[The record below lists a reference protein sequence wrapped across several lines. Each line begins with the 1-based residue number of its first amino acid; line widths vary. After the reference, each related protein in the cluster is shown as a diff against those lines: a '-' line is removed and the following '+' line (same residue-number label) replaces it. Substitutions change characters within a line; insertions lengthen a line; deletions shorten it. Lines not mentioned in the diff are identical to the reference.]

1 MNVADVGLRG
11 ANLRFFRRE
20 RNGGYAGRV
29 ISLCVVEAR
38 AEAINS
44 GPPARRI
51 GRYALFGEIASGGMA
66 TVYFGRLVGAVGFS
80 RAVAIKQLHPQFA
93 KSPEFVAQ
101 FLDEAQLTA
110 RIRHPNVVSVLDVV
124 AREGE
129 LFVIMEFVEG
139 EPLSRLLRM
148 AKAPVPLPIASAI
161 LVQVLLGLH
170 AAHEA
175 TTEGGEPLQI
185 VHRDVSP
192 QNMLVGVDGASHIL
206 DFGVAK
212 AASRVHTTENGQIK
226 GKLTYMAPEQLRGAD
241 LDRRVDVFA
250 AGIVLW
256 ELITGQRLFARGD
269 PGATVTAVLSG
280 AVQPPSSHRPEVS
293 PGLDAL
299 VMKALAP
306 LREDRFADARAMAI
320 ALEACIPPAS
330 SLKVGAWVESVAGD
344 SLKERALR
352 LREAE
357 ESTGVN
363 AVVDAAGLQRRL
375 SDGSQHPYTSASIS
389 LRTIAQAP
397 ATQVQAPVWTEPPS
411 RAPWL
416 LRGSAAVLGVALLWV
431 SIVAVRARQVA
442 PTAQPATSTTSVTAI
457 VSRPSSAPVEQ
468 RTVLATELALA
479 PEPSSSTKLEPS
491 VPDPT
496 RVVKKTTP
504 KVSGASTNCKPPYT
518 VDSQGRKRFKPECF

>member
-1 MNVADVGLRG
+1 MRRK
-11 ANLRFFRRE
+11 LRFFRRV
-20 RNGGYAGRV
+20 RNGDYPGRV

-38 AEAINS
+38 AEAIDS
-44 GPPARRI
+44 GPPVRRI

-148 AKAPVPLPIASAI
+148 AKEPVPLPIASAI

-175 TTEGGEPLQI
+175 RTEGGEPLQI

-280 AVQPPSSHRPEVS
+280 EIPYPSSHRPEVS
-293 PGLDAL
+293 PAIDAL

-306 LREDRFADARAMAI
+306 LREDRFADARAMAV
-320 ALEACIPPAS
+320 ALETCVPPAS

-375 SDGSQHPYTSASIS
+375 SDGSQHPYTSVSIS

-411 RAPWL
+411 RARPWL
-416 LRGSAAVLGVALLWV
+416 LRAAAAVFAVALLGGLF
-431 SIVAVRARQVA
+431 VAVRPHKAA
-442 PTAQPATSTTSVTAI
+442 PTALPAASTASVPAM
-457 VSRPSSAPVEQ
+457 VSNPSNALVEPK
-468 RTVLATELALA
+468 TVLATDLALE
-479 PEPSSSTKLEPS
+479 PEPSSSAKLEPS
-491 VPDPT
+491 VPDAT
-496 RVVKKTTP
+496 RVVKKTSP
-504 KVSGASTNCKPPYT
+504 KVTAASSNCKPPYT

>member
-1 MNVADVGLRG
+1 MIRL
-11 ANLRFFRRE
+11 
-20 RNGGYAGRV
+20 
-29 ISLCVVEAR
+29 SVVEAR
-38 AEAINS
+38 AES
-44 GPPARRI
+44 LGTGPATRRI

-80 RAVAIKQLHPQFA
+80 RSVAIKQLHPQYA

-139 EPLSRLLRM
+139 EPLSRLVRF
-148 AKAPVPLPIASAI
+148 AREPVPLSIASAI

-175 TTEGGEPLQI
+175 TTEEGVPLQI

-192 QNMLVGVDGASHIL
+192 QNMLVGIDGSSHIL

-280 AVQPPSSHRPEVS
+280 FVKPPSTHREEVS
-293 PGLDAL
+293 AALDGLVL
-299 VMKALAP
+299 KALAP
-306 LREDRFADARAMAI
+306 NREDRFASAREMAI

-344 SLKERALR
+344 SLKERAQR

-375 SDGSQHPYTSASIS
+375 ASVSQHPHRSGSASIP
-389 LRTIAQAP
+389 TIGSPIIERAQRVNWL
-397 ATQVQAPVWTEPPS
+397 QRESV
-411 RAPWL
+411 RPWL
-416 LRGSAAVLGVALLWV
+416 LRGAAALLGAAVLWLSLL
-431 SIVAVRARQVA
+431 AFRPAGA
-442 PTAQPATSTTSVTAI
+442 PPTPRPLASAAAPLPEAASVGATTAEPKA
-457 VSRPSSAPVEQ
+457 
-468 RTVLATELALA
+468 VLATDL
-479 PEPSSSTKLEPS
+479 PTEP
-491 VPDPT
+491 
-496 RVVKKTTP
+496 
-504 KVSGASTNCKPPYT
+504 VSGKAQASGEVPRTVRKIGKSGPGVANCKPPY
-518 VDSQGRKRFKPECF
+518 VLDGQGRKRFKPECF

>member
-1 MNVADVGLRG
+1 MPV
-11 ANLRFFRRE
+11 RR
-20 RNGGYAGRV
+20 V
-29 ISLCVVEAR
+29 
-38 AEAINS
+38 
-44 GPPARRI
+44 

-80 RAVAIKQLHPQFA
+80 RSVAIKQLHPQYA

-124 AREGE
+124 ARDGE

-139 EPLSRLLRM
+139 EPLSRLVRF
-148 AKAPVPLPIASAI
+148 ARDPIPLEIASAV

-175 TTEGGEPLQI
+175 TTENGERLDI

-280 AVQPPSSHRPEVS
+280 FVKPPSTHRPEVS
-293 PGLDAL
+293 PELDKL
-299 VMKALAP
+299 VLKALAP
-306 LREDRFADARAMAI
+306 NREDRFASAREMAI
-320 ALEACIPPAS
+320 ALEGCVPPAS
-330 SLKVGAWVESVAGD
+330 SLKVGSWVEGVAGD
-344 SLKERALR
+344 SLKERAAR

-375 SDGSQHPYTSASIS
+375 ADGSMNPHTSFSQPTLAEPVVQRARQPAWQKLYRERPWLVRSIAALIGFGLLWALVLAFHATPKPPERQLALSAS
-389 LRTIAQAP
+389 A
-397 ATQVQAPVWTEPPS
+397 
-411 RAPWL
+411 
-416 LRGSAAVLGVALLWV
+416 AAVL
-431 SIVAVRARQVA
+431 
-442 PTAQPATSTTSVTAI
+442 
-457 VSRPSSAPVEQ
+457 PSASPVPEPKA
-468 RTVLATELALA
+468 VLATDLPEEAPSAKPALTA
-479 PEPSSSTKLEPS
+479 PGTP
-491 VPDPT
+491 

-504 KVSGASTNCKPPYT
+504 KISAVSSNCKPPY
-518 VDSQGRKRFKPECF
+518 VLDSQGRKRFKPECF

>member
-1 MNVADVGLRG
+1 
-11 ANLRFFRRE
+11 
-20 RNGGYAGRV
+20 
-29 ISLCVVEAR
+29 
-38 AEAINS
+38 
-44 GPPARRI
+44 
-51 GRYALFGEIASGGMA
+51 MA

-124 AREGE
+124 ARDGE

-148 AKAPVPLPIASAI
+148 AAEPVPLAVGSAI

-175 TTEGGEPLQI
+175 TTESGHPLQI

-226 GKLTYMAPEQLRGAD
+226 GKLTYMAPEQLRGSE

-280 AVQPPSSHRPEVS
+280 FVKPPSTHRSEV
-293 PGLDAL
+293 PPALDAL

-306 LREDRFADARAMAI
+306 LREDRFASAREMAI
-320 ALEACIPPAS
+320 ALEGCVPPAS

-344 SLKERALR
+344 SLKERAQR

-363 AVVDAAGLQRRL
+363 AVVDAASLQRRL
-375 SDGSQHPYTSASIS
+375 TDVPTLTQE
-389 LRTIAQAP
+389 P
-397 ATQVQAPVWTEPPS
+397 AEGDADSTRVRRS
-411 RAPWL
+411 RARPWL
-416 LRGSAAVLGVALLWV
+416 LRAGAALLGSGLLLWAVLAAVRVGP
-431 SIVAVRARQVA
+431 A
-442 PTAQPATSTTSVTAI
+442 PS
-457 VSRPSSAPVEQ
+457 SRPLAPSPSAPVS
-468 RTVLATELALA
+468 LA
-479 PEPSSSTKLEPS
+479 PSEVARPMVVVASDLPLEAVSSAKPGLKI
-491 VPDPT
+491 DAA
-496 RVVKKTTP
+496 RVSKKPTP
-504 KVSGASTNCKPPYT
+504 KLSPVSGKCRPPY
-518 VDSQGRKRFKPECF
+518 VLDSQGRKRFKPECF

>member
-1 MNVADVGLRG
+1 MLT
-11 ANLRFFRRE
+11 
-20 RNGGYAGRV
+20 
-29 ISLCVVEAR
+29 LCVVAVR
-38 AEAINS
+38 AEEMNEKT
-44 GPPARRI
+44 PARRRV

-80 RAVAIKQLHPQFA
+80 RSVAIKQLHPQFA
-93 KSPEFVAQ
+93 RSPEFVAQ

-139 EPLSRLLRM
+139 EPLSRLVRF
-148 AKAPVPLPIASAI
+148 AREPIPIPIASAV

-175 TTEGGEPLQI
+175 TTENGEPLEI

-192 QNMLVGVDGASHIL
+192 QNMLVGVDGTSHIL

-226 GKLTYMAPEQLRGAD
+226 GKLSYMAPEQLRGAP

-256 ELITGQRLFARGD
+256 ELLAGQRLFARSD
-269 PGATVTAVLSG
+269 PGATVTAVLG
-280 AVQPPSSHRPEVS
+280 GDIKAPSQFRSEIS
-293 PGLDAL
+293 PALDAL

-306 LREDRFADARAMAI
+306 SPDDRFTSAREMAI

-330 SLKVGAWVESVAGD
+330 ALKVGAWVESVAGD
-344 SLKERALR
+344 SLRERAQR

-363 AVVDAAGLQRRL
+363 AVVDVEGLQKRLADARL
-375 SDGSQHPYTSASIS
+375 SMPARDSDGRIPISSEMRRSPLPPGDATTQPVGASSFVRREKRSPWILRGAIGAAALLAVGLVLLLTRPPPQPQVVQIAESAAPASAPIPVASAPNSGPVVVEPSDLPQEKPAPSASAS
-389 LRTIAQAP
+389 AP
-397 ATQVQAPVWTEPPS
+397 A
-411 RAPWL
+411 
-416 LRGSAAVLGVALLWV
+416 VA
-431 SIVAVRARQVA
+431 
-442 PTAQPATSTTSVTAI
+442 
-457 VSRPSSAPVEQ
+457 
-468 RTVLATELALA
+468 
-479 PEPSSSTKLEPS
+479 
-491 VPDPT
+491 
-496 RVVKKTTP
+496 RVVRK
-504 KVSGASTNCKPPYT
+504 SGAKSGRAANCVPPYT
-518 VDSQGRKRFKPECF
+518 LDAQGRKRFKPECF

>member
-1 MNVADVGLRG
+1 
-11 ANLRFFRRE
+11 
-20 RNGGYAGRV
+20 
-29 ISLCVVEAR
+29 
-38 AEAINS
+38 
-44 GPPARRI
+44 
-51 GRYALFGEIASGGMA
+51 LFGEIASGGMA
-66 TVYFGRLVGAVGFS
+66 TVYFDRLVGAVGFS
-80 RAVAIKQLHPQFA
+80 RSVAIKQLHPQYA

-139 EPLSRLLRM
+139 EPLSRLVRF
-148 AKAPVPLPIASAI
+148 AREPVPLSIASAI

-175 TTEGGEPLQI
+175 TTEEGEPLQI

-192 QNMLVGVDGASHIL
+192 QNMLVGIDGSSHIL

-280 AVQPPSSHRPEVS
+280 FVKPPSVHRAEVS
-293 PGLDAL
+293 AALDAL
-299 VMKALAP
+299 VLKALAP
-306 LREDRFADARAMAI
+306 NREDRFASAREMAI

-330 SLKVGAWVESVAGD
+330 SLKVGAWVEIVAGD
-344 SLKERALR
+344 SLKERAQR

-375 SDGSQHPYTSASIS
+375 ASVSQHPHTSASASIPTIGS
-389 LRTIAQAP
+389 PIIQRAQRGNWLRSES
-397 ATQVQAPVWTEPPS
+397 V
-411 RAPWL
+411 RPWL
-416 LRGSAAVLGVALLWV
+416 LRGAAALLGAGALWLILLV
-431 SIVAVRARQVA
+431 FRPTPVPPA
-442 PTAQPATSTTSVTAI
+442 PEPIASV
-457 VSRPSSAPVEQ
+457 SAPLAGTASASTPEPKS
-468 RTVLATELALA
+468 VLATDLPTEAVA
-479 PEPSSSTKLEPS
+479 SGKPGDGPRTVRKITTKAGPS
-491 VPDPT
+491 V
-496 RVVKKTTP
+496 
-504 KVSGASTNCKPPYT
+504 ANCKPPY
-518 VDSQGRKRFKPECF
+518 VLDGQGRKRFKPECF

>member
-1 MNVADVGLRG
+1 MIRLA
-11 ANLRFFRRE
+11 
-20 RNGGYAGRV
+20 
-29 ISLCVVEAR
+29 VVEAR
-38 AEAINS
+38 AEPLGT
-44 GPPARRI
+44 GPATRRI

-80 RAVAIKQLHPQFA
+80 RSVAIKQLHPQYA

-139 EPLSRLLRM
+139 EPLSRLVRFSRE
-148 AKAPVPLPIASAI
+148 PVPLSIASAI

-175 TTEGGEPLQI
+175 TTEEGEPLQI

-192 QNMLVGVDGASHIL
+192 QNMLVGIDGSSHIL

-280 AVQPPSSHRPEVS
+280 FVKPPSVHREEVS
-293 PGLDAL
+293 AALDAL
-299 VMKALAP
+299 VLKALAP
-306 LREDRFADARAMAI
+306 NREDRFASAREMAI

-344 SLKERALR
+344 SLKERAQR

-363 AVVDAAGLQRRL
+363 AVIDAAGLQRRL
-375 SDGSQHPYTSASIS
+375 ANVSQHPHTSVSASS
-389 LRTIAQAP
+389 PTIGSPIVAQA
-397 ATQVQAPVWTEPPS
+397 QQAHWLQREGA
-411 RAPWL
+411 RPWL
-416 LRGSAAVLGVALLWV
+416 LRGAAALLGAAVLWVLLLAFRPAPPAPALLPAA
-431 SIVAVRARQVA
+431 SAAT
-442 PTAQPATSTTSVTAI
+442 PLSDTASANASESTPEPKS
-457 VSRPSSAPVEQ
+457 
-468 RTVLATELALA
+468 VLATDLPTEAVA
-479 PEPSSSTKLEPS
+479 SGKPDASHAAKRVSAKAGSS
-491 VPDPT
+491 
-496 RVVKKTTP
+496 
-504 KVSGASTNCKPPYT
+504 AANCRPPY
-518 VDSQGRKRFKPECF
+518 VLDAQGRKRFKPECF

>member
-1 MNVADVGLRG
+1 MYAGYCLS
-11 ANLRFFRRE
+11 A
-20 RNGGYAGRV
+20 NGGAAGTMIR
-29 ISLCVVEAR
+29 LKVVEAR
-38 AEAINS
+38 AQS
-44 GPPARRI
+44 LGTGPATRRI

-80 RAVAIKQLHPQFA
+80 RSVAIKQLHPQYA

-124 AREGE
+124 ARDGE

-139 EPLSRLLRM
+139 EPLSRLVHFARE
-148 AKAPVPLPIASAI
+148 PVPLSIASAI

-175 TTEGGEPLQI
+175 TTEEGEPLQI

-192 QNMLVGVDGASHIL
+192 QNMLVGIDGASHIL

-280 AVQPPSSHRPEVS
+280 FVKPPSTHRGEVS
-293 PGLDAL
+293 AALDGLVL
-299 VMKALAP
+299 KALAP
-306 LREDRFADARAMAI
+306 NREDRFASAREMAI
-320 ALEACIPPAS
+320 ALEACIPPAG

-357 ESTGVN
+357 ESTGVS

-375 SDGSQHPYTSASIS
+375 ASVSQHPHTLGSASVP
-389 LRTIAQAP
+389 TIGSPIIQRAQ
-397 ATQVQAPVWTEPPS
+397 QANWLQRESV
-411 RAPWL
+411 RPWL
-416 LRGSAAVLGVALLWV
+416 LRGAAALLGAGVLWV
-431 SIVAVRARQVA
+431 ILLALRPAPPPPTPQPVASA
-442 PTAQPATSTTSVTAI
+442 
-457 VSRPSSAPVEQ
+457 SAPPIDAQSSNAKTLEPKS
-468 RTVLATELALA
+468 VLATDLPTEPVASAKASGDA
-479 PEPSSSTKLEPS
+479 PRS
-491 VPDPT
+491 VRKIT
-496 RVVKKTTP
+496 RAGPGLV
-504 KVSGASTNCKPPYT
+504 NCKPPY
-518 VDSQGRKRFKPECF
+518 VLDAQGRKRFKPQCF

>member
-1 MNVADVGLRG
+1 
-11 ANLRFFRRE
+11 
-20 RNGGYAGRV
+20 
-29 ISLCVVEAR
+29 VEAR
-38 AEAINS
+38 AEAIDS

-148 AKAPVPLPIASAI
+148 AKEPVPLPIASAI

-293 PGLDAL
+293 PAIDAL

-375 SDGSQHPYTSASIS
+375 SDGSQHPHTSVSIS

-397 ATQVQAPVWTEPPS
+397 ATQVQAPVWSEPPS
-411 RAPWL
+411 RIRPWL
-416 LRGSAAVLGVALLWV
+416 LRGAAVAFGVALLWLV
-431 SIVAVRARQVA
+431 LVAFRPSKVA
-442 PTAQPATSTTSVTAI
+442 PTGAPATSATSVAAI

-468 RTVLATELALA
+468 KTVLATDLALE
-479 PEPSSSTKLEPS
+479 PEPSNSAKLEPS
-491 VPDPT
+491 VPDTT
-496 RVVKKTTP
+496 RVVKKTTS
-504 KVSGASTNCKPPYT
+504 KITGASSNCKPPYT

>member
-1 MNVADVGLRG
+1 M
-11 ANLRFFRRE
+11 
-20 RNGGYAGRV
+20 
-29 ISLCVVEAR
+29 ISLCVVAAAH
-38 AEAINS
+38 AEIDDKQ
-44 GPPARRI
+44 PTRRV

-80 RAVAIKQLHPQFA
+80 RSVAVKQLHPQFA
-93 KSPEFVAQ
+93 RSPEFVAQ

-139 EPLSRLLRM
+139 EPLSRLVRF
-148 AKAPVPLPIASAI
+148 AKEPIPLPIASAI

-175 TTEGGEPLQI
+175 TTENGEPLEI

-192 QNMLVGVDGASHIL
+192 QNMLVGVDGQSHIL

-226 GKLTYMAPEQLRGAD
+226 GKLSYMAPEQLRGAE

-269 PGATVTAVLSG
+269 PGATVTAVLTG
-280 AVQPPSSHRPEVS
+280 DVKAPSQFRPEAS
-293 PGLDAL
+293 DALDAL
-299 VMKALAP
+299 VLKALAP
-306 LREDRFADARAMAI
+306 AVEDRFATAREMAI
-320 ALEACIPPAS
+320 ALENCVAPAS

-344 SLKERALR
+344 SLKQRAQR

-363 AVVDAAGLQRRL
+363 AVVDVEGLQKRL
-375 SDGSQHPYTSASIS
+375 ADARISFPPRDSDGRIPLAGRRAPPLPTTDTATQPAAHSNWVRRSRRSSWVTRGAVIAAALAGVGIAALVLRPAKAPVGARTAPSVEPATLTAPQPSAVSDPVAVQAADLPQEAPTPLPSAATSASAA
-389 LRTIAQAP
+389 TP
-397 ATQVQAPVWTEPPS
+397 AM
-411 RAPWL
+411 
-416 LRGSAAVLGVALLWV
+416 
-431 SIVAVRARQVA
+431 
-442 PTAQPATSTTSVTAI
+442 
-457 VSRPSSAPVEQ
+457 
-468 RTVLATELALA
+468 
-479 PEPSSSTKLEPS
+479 
-491 VPDPT
+491 
-496 RVVKKTTP
+496 RVVKKAAP
-504 KVSGASTNCKPPYT
+504 KATHAQANCVPPYT
-518 VDSQGRKRFKPECF
+518 LDAQGRKRFKPECF

>member
-1 MNVADVGLRG
+1 M
-11 ANLRFFRRE
+11 
-20 RNGGYAGRV
+20 
-29 ISLCVVEAR
+29 VVEAR
-38 AEAINS
+38 AEAVGTG
-44 GPPARRI
+44 GPVPVRRV

-80 RAVAIKQLHPQFA
+80 RSVAIKQLHPQYA

-139 EPLSRLLRM
+139 EPLSRLVRF
-148 AKAPVPLPIASAI
+148 ARDPIPLEIASAV

-175 TTEGGEPLQI
+175 TTENGERLDI

-256 ELITGQRLFARGD
+256 ELITGQRLFAHGD

-280 AVQPPSSHRPEVS
+280 FVKPPSVHRPDVS
-293 PGLDAL
+293 PELDKL
-299 VMKALAP
+299 VLKALAP
-306 LREDRFADARAMAI
+306 IREDRFATAREMAI

-330 SLKVGAWVESVAGD
+330 SLKVGSWVESVAGD
-344 SLKERALR
+344 SLKERAAR

-375 SDGSQHPYTSASIS
+375 ADGSMNPHTSFSQPTVAGPILARARQAMWQRLYREKPWLVRGVGALVGFALLAALLLAFRSTPKRADAPALPSAS
-389 LRTIAQAP
+389 
-397 ATQVQAPVWTEPPS
+397 V
-411 RAPWL
+411 
-416 LRGSAAVLGVALLWV
+416 AAVL
-431 SIVAVRARQVA
+431 
-442 PTAQPATSTTSVTAI
+442 
-457 VSRPSSAPVEQ
+457 PSPSA
-468 RTVLATELALA
+468 A
-479 PEPSSSTKLEPS
+479 PEPKSVQATDLPQEIRSAKPAPASSEGPK
-491 VPDPT
+491 
-496 RVVKKTTP
+496 VVKKTTP
-504 KVSGASTNCKPPYT
+504 KFSGVSSNCKPPY
-518 VDSQGRKRFKPECF
+518 VLDSQGRKRFKPECF